1 MSITAYVNAWDLSAS
16 ATGIQTAAASLSI
29 NIWGLQKVTPSVS
42 LAKNDRT
49 GDTTGDTKAT
59 AYVTS
64 ATSQRDLGNG
74 IGQTQFLDFAAD
86 ATSRIVLD
94 NPSNISVL
102 LEVQGRNGNSR
113 VSARAVCFLA
123 NTDPAFS
130 Y

>member
-29 NIWGLQKVTPSVS
+29 NIWGMQKVTLCVS
-42 LAKNDRT
+42 LAKIDA
-49 GDTTGDTKAT
+49 TGDTKAT

-113 VSARAVCFLA
+113 VSARAVCF
-123 NTDPAFS
+123 
-130 Y
+130 